1 MHKILIGLSGGV
13 DSAVAALLLKDQG
26 FDVVGVTLRTWESDT
41 GEESR
46 CCEIEDARGIAGI
59 LGIPFYAFNCTF
71 DFKEKVVTPFV
82 DSYIKGMT
90 PNPCIECN
98 PYIKWEKM
106 MYYMQVLGCDGIATG
121 HYARLVTTPEG
132 RYTVKRAAFAKKDQ
146 TYMLYKLTQDQ
157 LSKTV
162 MPLGEY
168 SKDKVR
174 EIAREAGIPVADKP
188 DSQEICFIPDDD
200 HGRFIREF
208 CGGDCP
214 GQGHFVDDEGNI
226 LGTHKG
232 IINYTIGQRKG
243 LGIAFG
249 HPMFV
254 KRIDPDRNE
263 VVLGRDEDLYKDR
276 VICDETNFLS
286 IEGMKPGERLSCRA
300 KIRYR
305 HEAEEAELLMEE
317 EGRLRIEFKKPVRAV
332 TPGQAA
338 VFYDEDDCVIGG
350 GRITQ

>member
-1 MHKILIGLSGGV
+1 MSKVLVGLSGGV

-26 FDVVGVTLRTWESDT
+26 YDVVGVTLRTWESDS

-46 CCEIEDARGIAGI
+46 CCEIEDASDIAGI

-98 PYIKWEKM
+98 PYVKWEKM
-106 MYYMQVLGCDGIATG
+106 IYYMQVLGCDYIATG

-132 RYTVKRAAFAKKDQ
+132 RFTVKRASFAEKDQ

-157 LSKTV
+157 LSKTK

-174 EIAREAGIPVADKP
+174 EMARSAGIPVADKP

-200 HGRFIREF
+200 HTRFIREF
-208 CGGDCP
+208 CGEKCP
-214 GQGHFVDDEGNI
+214 GEGNFVDDRGNI

-249 HPMFV
+249 RPMFV
-254 KRIDPDRNE
+254 KEIRPDRNQ
-263 VVLGRDEDLYKDR
+263 VVLGSDEDLYKTT
-276 VICDETNFLS
+276 VICDNTNFLS
-286 IEGMKPGERLSCRA
+286 IPGMKAGDVLPCKA

-305 HEAEEAELLMEE
+305 HEAEDADLHMEE
-317 EGRLRIEFKKPVRAV
+317 EGRLRIEFTKPVRAV

-338 VFYDEDDCVIGG
+338 VFYDENECVIGG
-350 GRITQ
+350 GRIIG